1 MDKKTIIKFNI
12 LAIICIIIFSFSLAP
27 KTLQND
33 TYYTIKIGEH
43 IMQNGIDRQDP
54 FSWHDLKYTYPHW
67 LYDVFI
73 YQIYSNFGM
82 DGIYIST
89 VVLSCLLGVLLYIT
103 SSKVNKKPLFAFILT
118 IGVMYLV
125 RDYIAARAQLVTFIL
140 FVFEIFLVESF
151 LETKK
156 IRYVIG
162 LLIDACL
169 IANMHAAVFYFFF
182 ILLMPYI
189 GEYLIIIL
197 REMYPVHRLS
207 IFDLKYRIKRLER
220 KQGKEEKIE
229 KLKERLA
236 EEEAKFE
243 KFKANMKKMADNP
256 YKVKLVKRNATKWLV
271 IIAIL
276 CFAMGL
282 LTPLGD
288 EPYTH
293 IFKLMHGTTTQSI
306 SEHQPLTLAN
316 HQGAITVIIMLLILL
331 MFTDTK
337 ISLKDFFMIGGLLV
351 LTFMTRR
358 QFSMLVLIGGISFTK
373 LACDFVDKYDKN
385 GIEDFTKLTVTWKGY
400 IVALLLITLCSAI
413 TFNKKINNQYI
424 SSSAYPVEASD
435 YILSEAEKGNL
446 DLSKMKLFND
456 YNYGSYL
463 LYRGIPVFIDSR
475 ADLYSP
481 EFNEGINIFKDY
493 LDISGIATWYED
505 KFKEYEITHV
515 MSYANS
521 KLKMLLSRD
530 ENYKEIYKDDHF
542 IIYER
547 LKLN

>member
-33 TYYTIKIGEH
+33 TYYTISIGQH
-43 IMQNGIDRQDP
+43 IMENGLDRVDP

-67 LYDVFI
+67 LYDVSI
-73 YQIYSNFGM
+73 YLIYSTFGM

-103 SSKVNKKPLFAFILT
+103 SSKVNKKPLFSFIIT
-118 IGVMYLV
+118 IGVMFLIQ
-125 RDYIAARAQLVTFIL
+125 DYIAARAQLVTFVL
-140 FVFEIFLVESF
+140 FVLEIFLVESF

-162 LLIDACL
+162 LMLTACL

-189 GEYLIIIL
+189 GEYLLVIL
-197 REMYPVHRLS
+197 REAYLLHKLS
-207 IFDLKYRIKRLER
+207 IFELKTRIKRLS
-220 KQGKEEKIE
+220 KKSGKEEKIQ
-229 KLKERLA
+229 KLQSRLEI
-236 EEEAKFE
+236 EEEKFD
-243 KFKANMKKMADNP
+243 KFKTTMQRRKDNP
-256 YKVKLVKRNATKWLV
+256 YRVKLIKRNAVKWL
-271 IIAIL
+271 ILIAII

-293 IFKLMHGTTTQSI
+293 IFKLMHGNTTQNI
-306 SEHQPLTLAN
+306 SEHQPLVLKN
-316 HQGAITVIIMLLILL
+316 HEGAITSIVLLIILL
-331 MFTDTK
+331 VFTDTK
-337 ISLKDFFMIGGLLV
+337 ISLKDMFMIVGLLV
-351 LTFMTRR
+351 LTFITRR
-358 QFSMLVLIGGISFTK
+358 QFSMFALIGGISVTK
-373 LACDFVDKYDKN
+373 LLCDFAEKYDKN
-385 GIEDFTKLTVTWKGY
+385 GIDQFTKITVSWKGWFVSLFLV
-400 IVALLLITLCSAI
+400 ILCAATLFS
-413 TFNKKINNQYI
+413 KKVDNSYVN
-424 SSSAYPVEASD
+424 SSSYPVEASD

-446 DLSKMKLFND
+446 DLDTMRLFND

-463 LYRGIPVFIDSR
+463 LFRGIPVFIDSR

-481 EFNEGINIFKDY
+481 EFNDGVKIFSDY
-493 LDISGIATWYED
+493 LDISGISTWYET
-505 KFKEYEITHV
+505 KFEEYKITHV
-515 MSYANS
+515 MTYANS

-530 ENYKEIYKDDHF
+530 DNYKELYKDDHF
-542 IIYER
+542 VLYER
-547 LKLN
+547 IAK

>member
-43 IMQNGIDRQDP
+43 IMQNGIDRVDP

-67 LYDVFI
+67 LYDVCI

-103 SSKVNKKPLFAFILT
+103 SSKVNKKPLFSFVIT
-118 IGVMYLV
+118 IGVMFLIQ
-125 RDYIAARAQLVTFIL
+125 DYIAARAQLVTFVL
-140 FVFEIFLVESF
+140 FVLEIFLVESF

-156 IRYVIG
+156 IRYVI
-162 LLIDACL
+162 LLMLDACL

-189 GEYLIIIL
+189 GEYLIVIL
-197 REMYPVHRLS
+197 REWYPVHRLS
-207 IFDLKYRIKRLER
+207 IYELKFRIRRLEK
-220 KQGKEEKIE
+220 KQCKEEKLE
-229 KLKERLA
+229 KLKAKLA
-236 EEEAKFE
+236 EEETKFE
-243 KFKANMKKMADNP
+243 KFKANMQRRKENP
-256 YKVKLVKRNATKWLV
+256 YKVRLVKRNAVKWLI

-293 IFKLMHGTTTQSI
+293 IFKLMHGTTTQNI

-316 HQGAITVIIMLLILL
+316 HQAAIAVIVMLGILL
-331 MFTDTK
+331 VFTDTK
-337 ISLKDFFMIGGLLV
+337 ISLKDGFMIGGLLV

-358 QFSMLVLIGGISFTK
+358 QFSMLILIGGISYTK
-373 LACDFVDKYDKN
+373 LLCDFAEKYDKN
-385 GIEDFTKLTVTWKGY
+385 GIEDFTKLVVTWKGY
-400 IVALLLITLCSAI
+400 IITLLLVVLCSAVSYS
-413 TFNKKINNQYI
+413 KKIDDEYI
-424 SSSAYPVEASD
+424 NSSSYPVEAAD
-435 YILSEAEKGNL
+435 YILSEVENGNL
-446 DLSKMKLFND
+446 DLTKMKLYND

-463 LYRGIPVFIDSR
+463 LFRGIPVFIDSR

-481 EFNEGINIFKDY
+481 EFNEGVKVFSDY
-493 LDISGIATWYED
+493 LDISGIATWYEN
-505 KFKEYEITHV
+505 KFEEYGITHA
-515 MSYANS
+515 MTYANS
-521 KLKMLLSRD
+521 KLKMLLSKD
-530 ENYKEIYKDDHF
+530 ENYKELYKDDHF

-547 LKLN
+547 LNNK